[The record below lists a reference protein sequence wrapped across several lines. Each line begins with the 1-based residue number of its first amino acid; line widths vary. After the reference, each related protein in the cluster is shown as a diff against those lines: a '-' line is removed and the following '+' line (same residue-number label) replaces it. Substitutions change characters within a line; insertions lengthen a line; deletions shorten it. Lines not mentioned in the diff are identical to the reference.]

1 MKNPNGYG
9 SVFKL
14 SGNRR
19 RPWCARI
26 TAGWSDEGKQQ
37 YKTLGYFEKRQ
48 DAMAALAEYNK
59 NPYDIDQ
66 SAVTFEEIYE
76 KWSKKKFEEVS
87 TSQAKSYN
95 VAFNTCA
102 PIHSVKFTDL
112 RLSHLQG
119 IIDTANKNYGSNR
132 QMKVLFSQLFQYA
145 MKNDIV
151 DKDYSRFVE
160 IGKNVKS
167 EKRQPFTKEEIDL
180 LWKYSDRIQ
189 GVDTVLIMIYSGLRI
204 GELLIIKSENVD
216 LKSRTMI
223 GGIKT
228 AAGKDRTIPI
238 HKKIVPLIEKR
249 LANGNE
255 FLITNKSNRKMSY
268 DLYLK
273 NNWQV
278 FMARLG
284 LNHSPHDC
292 RHTFVT
298 AADNSGIN
306 QITLKRIVGH
316 STGSNIT
323 AHYTH
328 KDIEQ
333 LIAAIDQIEI

>member
-37 YKTLGYFEKRQ
+37 YKTIGYFEKRQ
-48 DAMAALAEYNK
+48 DAMNALAEYNK
-59 NPYDIDQ
+59 NPYNIDQ
-66 SAVTFEEIYE
+66 NTVTFEEIYE
-76 KWSKKKFEEVS
+76 KWSKKKFENLS
-87 TSQAKSYN
+87 ISQTKNYK
-95 VAFNTCA
+95 VAFNTCTA
-102 PIHSVKFTDL
+102 IHQIKFTDL

-132 QMKVLFSQLFQYA
+132 QIKVLFSQLFQYA

-151 DKDYSRFVE
+151 DKDYSKFVE
-160 IGKNVKS
+160 IGKRVES
-167 EKRQPFTKEEIDL
+167 EKRQPFTKEEIDV
-180 LWKYSDRIQ
+180 LWKYVDRIRD
-189 GVDTVLIMIYSGLRI
+189 VDTVLIMIYSGLRI
-204 GELLIIKSENVD
+204 GELLTIKSENVD
-216 LKSRTMI
+216 IKSRIMV

-249 LANGNE
+249 LANGHE
-255 FLITNKSNRKMSY
+255 FLITTKSNGKMSY
-268 DLYLK
+268 DFYLK
-273 NNWQV
+273 RHWHV

-284 LNHSPHDC
+284 LNRSPHDC

-306 QITLKRIVGH
+306 QIALKRIVGH
-316 STGSNIT
+316 STGSDIT

-333 LIAAIDQIEI
+333 LIEAMDQIEI